1 MFKKELL
8 LASTAI
14 LAVAAPVVIV
24 RAQSQT
30 TPASGPTFEVAS
42 IKPSDPSSRM
52 IMLRNAPGGRFTA
65 NGITAKLLITQAYN
79 VRDFQISGGPSWM
92 DSARYDITATVA
104 GSSDSSGDLRTMSE
118 DQRNAFMEQQRLRL
132 QALLADRFQLQF
144 HRSTKELP
152 VYALVIAK
160 NGPKLQEVKDTDGS
174 PTPGGPKGRGMRM
187 GRGELTSQGTPMQ
200 FFVQALSQQLGRT
213 VIDKTGLKGIY
224 NFKLTWTPDPGQ
236 GGGMFRGPDGG
247 PPPDAAPPPDTQGPS
262 IFTALQE
269 QLGLKLEAQ
278 KGPVEIL
285 MIDRIEKPTEN

>member
-24 RAQSQT
+24 RAQSPT
-30 TPASGPTFEVAS
+30 TPSSGPTFEVAS
-42 IKPSDPSSRM
+42 IKPSDPSSRN

-65 NGITAKLLITQAYN
+65 NGITAKFLIAQAYN

-92 DSARYDITATVA
+92 DSARYDITATVG
-104 GSSDSSGDLRTMSE
+104 GSSDSSGDLRTMSQ
-118 DQRNAFMEQQRLRL
+118 DQRDAFMEQQRLRL

-144 HRSTKELP
+144 HRGTKELP

-160 NGPKLQEVKDTDGS
+160 NGPKLQEVKPDSGTAA
-174 PTPGGPKGRGMRM
+174 GGPKGRGMRM
-187 GRGELTSQGTPMQ
+187 GRGELSSEGVPIQ
-200 FFVQALSQQLGRT
+200 FFAQALSQQLGRT

-247 PPPDAAPPPDTQGPS
+247 PPPDAPPPETQGPS

-285 MIDRIEKPTEN
+285 IVDRIEKPTEN